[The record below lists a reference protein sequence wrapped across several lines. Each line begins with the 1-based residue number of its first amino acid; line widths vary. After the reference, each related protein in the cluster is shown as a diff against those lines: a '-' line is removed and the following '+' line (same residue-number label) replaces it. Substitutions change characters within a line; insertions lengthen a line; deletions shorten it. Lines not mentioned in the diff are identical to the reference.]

1 MQLAYSAH
9 FHSNVNL
16 TCFYPNIFDI
26 EKWIAVC
33 PSSVSATMKRRLE
46 AGSASLQEAKR
57 AQEDSSSDEESQLS
71 RQGRCIDVMNSFRQ
85 KQKIC
90 CCVLWQH
97 LFLRVVCWFFRLEP
111 EWFPQR
117 PGWSSA
123 GIFLQNFSRWSGQW
137 RQTNP
142 LQFHHVQQ
150 CVTETHGK
158 KITFML
164 RCLSF
169 SF

>member
-1 MQLAYSAH
+1 M
-9 FHSNVNL
+9 NR
-16 TCFYPNIFDI
+16 C
-26 EKWIAVC
+26 VC

-46 AGSASLQEAKR
+46 AESASLQEAKR

-71 RQGRCIDVMNSFRQ
+71 RQGRWFDVMNSFRQ
-85 KQKIC
+85 NQREKIC
-90 CCVLWQH
+90 CCVLWKH

-123 GIFLQNFSRWSGQW
+123 GIFLQNFSRWSGGQW
-137 RQTNP
+137 RQTNR
-142 LQFHHVQQ
+142 LQFLHVQQ
-150 CVTETHGK
+150 RVTETHGK
-158 KITFML
+158 KITFM